1 MSSSAISPSSHG
13 PATVHSAACS
23 AIAAGP
29 KTVPYVGTGPAL
41 QTPPCSFPSRGRRKL
56 PGVFFRWRPGLG
68 ALLLVK
74 KSPVERKSVHAILHL
89 LRHSFQNAGLK
100 WMIKKTN
107 FSRLENG
114 KNIASYF
121 PLFLSKQWT
130 YANAFLSQQPT
141 ITHSPLMLAHVP
153 SCLGLDHFSGAQLTR
168 VSPIP
173 WGRKKFHSSLT
184 LDQRPTYISFISMP
198 PFLLA
203 MGKYCV
209 VLGIS

>member
-1 MSSSAISPSSHG
+1 MWGQDLPCRLLPAAFPHEEEGSFQEFFSDEDQALEHCFLLRSHPWKG
-13 PATVHSAACS
+13 
-23 AIAAGP
+23 
-29 KTVPYVGTGPAL
+29 
-41 QTPPCSFPSRGRRKL
+41 
-56 PGVFFRWRPGLG
+56 
-68 ALLLVK
+68 
-74 KSPVERKSVHAILHL
+74 KSVHVILHL

-107 FSRLENG
+107 FSCLENG